1 MWEVKCTLCELVDM
15 TCFASLKAQ
24 TIAQRS
30 YVMFFSRHF
39 TDDTGLMHFL
49 LFHFADDMGVCV
61 FFAYVRLLPCH
72 LQLLYIYIYD
82 YYYIKNY
89 MYYYIFIYLIVFIE
103 WASAQVP
110 PTPLYLGGTV
120 GRERERQRGRGRG
133 RDGWMDG

>member
-1 MWEVKCTLCELVDM
+1 
-15 TCFASLKAQ
+15 
-24 TIAQRS
+24 
-30 YVMFFSRHF
+30 
-39 TDDTGLMHFL
+39 MHFL

-133 RDGWMDG
+133 RDGWMDGWMDRSIVGQMDR